1 MTIVVFRTTPEQD
14 AKLAEMVGVPV
25 EDLTPEVLL
34 DHFRKLRR
42 EVDEAVLLDDVDQIM
57 RESFWALYREYRDD
71 P

>member
-1 MTIVVFRTTPEQD
+1 MTVVAFHTTPEED

-25 EDLTPEVLL
+25 ADLTPEVLL

-42 EVDEAVLLDDVDQIM
+42 EVDEAELLDDVDGIM
-57 RESFWALYREYRDD
+57 RESFWALYREYRDQ